1 MKNSKRINNKKNGFI
16 LRFKK
21 SKKKRSGAKHSEKGN
36 KMPKSGTDGRHGFE
50 SHQPMDTNEK
60 NTRARSLYAKL
71 GYNEADIVGCT
82 FNGIRGIN
90 LVCLEKLITSV

>member
-1 MKNSKRINNKKNGFI
+1 
-16 LRFKK
+16 
-21 SKKKRSGAKHSEKGN
+21 
-36 KMPKSGTDGRHGFE
+36 
-50 SHQPMDTNEK
+50 MDTNEK
-60 NTRARSLYAKL
+60 NTRARSLYAKF

>member
-1 MKNSKRINNKKNGFI
+1 
-16 LRFKK
+16 
-21 SKKKRSGAKHSEKGN
+21 
-36 KMPKSGTDGRHGFE
+36 MPKSGTDGRHGFE
-50 SHQPMDTNEK
+50 SRQPMDTNEK

-71 GYNEADIVGCT
+71 GCNEADIVGCA